1 MGLLKGEKIV
11 HKKIRMPSHI
21 PKAIKILEKIASLDD
36 PIIEF
41 IDITENDLEAKKS
54 FAPSI
59 KRCENM
65 EVKLNALEK
74 FAHEFNIPIEH
85 YKEYNEFKTALN
97 KDQEKRKIKD
107 NTYFDFAE
115 NEILEEYK
123 TICDLYES
131 YNKIKE
137 NLMIEIQRKITLE
150 KYFSLTAATIID
162 QNNPHGR
169 KKSLNNNNINI
180 NMINPPESNK
190 NVINNIL
197 NQSMSNASVDS
208 IVRENQYEP
217 ITGLCFASDELRM
230 KRMIFRVSRDKVLCT
245 FFDAEFPEEFTP
257 KEPMKIFVMFCP
269 KIDYLIAKMIKVCDV
284 YNCPRFDI
292 PENYVGHVME
302 ILPDISEKILEHKNY
317 LFEAKKTLKSYL
329 EDYILI
335 KKKLQLYKI
344 YFKREKLIY
353 LNLSKCNCGDNF
365 IDGEIWVLEKNFE
378 KLKRE
383 INSRFDDDS
392 TATFI
397 DVKDYGMDRPT
408 YIDVN
413 EFTYP
418 FQEIVNQYGI
428 PNYHEINP
436 GYFTIITFPFLFGIM
451 FGDAGHG
458 LILLVIT
465 LYLFYLANKKRK
477 NFNGVINSDELPY
490 NYNLSNNN
498 KNNNNLNESNIEQ
511 NILDSSEDSMLK
523 TFVQYRYFFLLCS
536 IFAIFCGFMYNE
548 FFAIPL
554 NIFGTCYTSEK
565 NGELIL
571 EKKSGEKCVYPMGL
585 DPSWIGTMNELTYTN
600 SLKMKLSIIV
610 GVLHMMLGI
619 FIRGINNMNG
629 KNHTAFFFEFI
640 PQFLFMG
647 LMFGYLIAMIYYK
660 WGTDYDNNT
669 HNAPSLLSIM
679 INMAIKFGEVDGEPL
694 FQSFYGFSQETINKL
709 ILFICVTLVPI
720 MLFVKPIQF
729 YLKKNKNKGV
739 SFRKE
744 EASLINNEN
753 KNDDNININ
762 NNNNFN
768 NNNINNDFDLDNLI
782 NNNED
787 NANLNNSGD
796 YSLSLSQESKIRANE
811 LYSDLYQAQ
820 KKKYKEEAKSK
831 FQFVEL
837 FIGQL
842 IEVIEYVLGT
852 VSNTAS
858 YLRLWALSLAH
869 TALSHVFI
877 EKTFI
882 GYIQNDQVNIV
893 SSVVG
898 VFIYFLVF
906 LLATGFILIFMDA
919 MECVLH
925 TLRLHWVEF
934 QNKFYKGDGY
944 LFQPFSFRT
953 IFNGEEILKEK

>member
-21 PKAIKILEKIASLDD
+21 PKAIKILEKIASLED

-59 KRCENM
+59 KRCENI
-65 EVKLNALEK
+65 EIKLNELEK
-74 FAHEFNIPIEH
+74 FANEFNIPIEH
-85 YKEYNEFKTALN
+85 YKEYKEFKAALN
-97 KDQEKRKIKD
+97 KDQQKRQVKD
-107 NTYFDFAE
+107 NSYFDFVE

-137 NLMIEIQRKITLE
+137 NLIIEIQRKITLE

-162 QNNPHGR
+162 QNNPHGKR
-169 KKSLNNNNINI
+169 KSSINNNIILNSK
-180 NMINPPESNK
+180 ESNK
-190 NVINNIL
+190 NIINNIL

-208 IVRENQYEP
+208 IVRENQYES
-217 ITGLCFASDELRM
+217 ITGLCFAKDELRM
-230 KRMIFRVSRDKVLCT
+230 KRMIFRVSHDKVLCT
-245 FFDAEFPEEFTP
+245 YFDAEFPEEFKP

-284 YNCPRFDI
+284 YNCPRFDV
-292 PENYVGHVME
+292 PDNYLGNADSYAGHVME

-317 LFEAKKTLKSYL
+317 LFEAKKSLKSYL

-335 KKKLQLYKI
+335 KKRLQLYKI

-365 IDGEIWVLEKNFE
+365 IDGEIWVLQKNFE
-378 KLKRE
+378 KLQNA
-383 INSRFDDDS
+383 ISSSFDDDS

-397 DVKDYGMDRPT
+397 DLKDYGMDRPT
-408 YIDVN
+408 YIEVN
-413 EFTYP
+413 DFTYP

-451 FGDAGHG
+451 FGDIGHG

-465 LYLFYLANKKRK
+465 LYLFYLANKNRR
-477 NFNGVINSDELPY
+477 NINGAINSDELPL
-490 NYNLSNNN
+490 NNL
-498 KNNNNLNESNIEQ
+498 NNNNI
-511 NILDSSEDSMLK
+511 NILDSNDDSMLK
-523 TFVQYRYFFLLCS
+523 SFVQYRYFFLLCS

-554 NIFGTCYTSEK
+554 NLFGTCYTSEK

-571 EKKSGEKCVYPMGL
+571 EKIKGEKCVYPIGL
-585 DPSWIGTMNELTYTN
+585 DPSWIGTNNELTFSN

-619 FIRGINNMNG
+619 FIRGINNLNK
-629 KNHTAFFFEFI
+629 KNMIAFYFEFI

-647 LMFGYLIAMIYYK
+647 LMFGYLITMIYYK

-669 HNAPSLLSIM
+669 DDASSLLSIM
-679 INMAIKFGEVDGEPL
+679 INMAIKLGEIDGEPL
-694 FQSFYGFSQETINKL
+694 FESFLGFSQESINQM
-709 ILFICVTLVPI
+709 ILVFCILLVPV

-729 YLKKNKNKGV
+729 YLRKSRTKGI
-739 SFRKE
+739 SYRKE
-744 EASLINNEN
+744 EMSLIQNEN
-753 KNDDNININ
+753 KNEDNLNINEDKED
-762 NNNNFN
+762 NF
-768 NNNINNDFDLDNLI
+768 
-782 NNNED
+782 NNED

-796 YSLSLSQESKIRANE
+796 YSLSLSQESAIKPNE
-811 LYSDLYQAQ
+811 LYSQLYKAQ
-820 KKKYKEEAKSK
+820 KLKYKEESKTK
-831 FQFVEL
+831 FQFIEL

-893 SSVVG
+893 SSVIG

-906 LLATGFILIFMDA
+906 LLATAFILIFMDA

-944 LFQPFSFRT
+944 LFEPFSFKN
-953 IFNGEEILKEK
+953 IFNNEEILKE

>member
-21 PKAIKILEKIASLDD
+21 PKAIKILEKIASLED

-59 KRCENM
+59 KRCANIEI
-65 EVKLNALEK
+65 KLNELEK
-74 FAHEFNIPIEH
+74 FANEFNIPIDH
-85 YKEYNEFKTALN
+85 YKEYKEFKAALN
-97 KDQEKRKIKD
+97 KDQQKRQVKD
-107 NTYFDFAE
+107 NSYFDFVE

-137 NLMIEIQRKITLE
+137 NLIIEIQRKITLE

-162 QNNPHGR
+162 QNNPHGKR
-169 KKSLNNNNINI
+169 KSSINNNIILNSK
-180 NMINPPESNK
+180 ESNK
-190 NVINNIL
+190 NIINNIL

-208 IVRENQYEP
+208 IVRENQYES
-217 ITGLCFASDELRM
+217 ITGLCFAKDELRM
-230 KRMIFRVSRDKVLCT
+230 KRMIFRVSHDKVLCT
-245 FFDAEFPEEFTP
+245 YFDAEFPEEFKP

-284 YNCPRFDI
+284 YNCPRFDV
-292 PENYVGHVME
+292 PDNYLGNADSYAGHVME

-317 LFEAKKTLKSYL
+317 LFEAKKSLKSYL

-335 KKKLQLYKI
+335 KKRLQLYKI

-365 IDGEIWVLEKNFE
+365 IDGEIWVLQKNFE
-378 KLKRE
+378 KLQNA
-383 INSRFDDDS
+383 ISSSFDDDS

-397 DVKDYGMDRPT
+397 DLKDYGMDRPT
-408 YIDVN
+408 YIEVN

-451 FGDAGHG
+451 FGDIGHG

-465 LYLFYLANKKRK
+465 LYLFYLANKNRR
-477 NFNGVINSDELPY
+477 NINGVINSDELPL
-490 NYNLSNNN
+490 NNL
-498 KNNNNLNESNIEQ
+498 NNNNI
-511 NILDSSEDSMLK
+511 NILDSNDDSMLK
-523 TFVQYRYFFLLCS
+523 SFVQYRYFFLLCS

-554 NIFGTCYTSEK
+554 NLFGTCYTSEK

-571 EKKSGEKCVYPMGL
+571 EKIKGEKCVYPIGL
-585 DPSWIGTMNELTYTN
+585 DPSWIGTNNELTFSN

-619 FIRGINNMNG
+619 FIRGINNLNK
-629 KNHTAFFFEFI
+629 KNMIAFYFEFI

-647 LMFGYLIAMIYYK
+647 LMFGYLITMIYYK

-669 HNAPSLLSIM
+669 DDAPSLLSIM
-679 INMAIKFGEVDGEPL
+679 INMAIKLGEIDGEPL
-694 FQSFYGFSQETINKL
+694 FESFLGFSQESINQM
-709 ILFICVTLVPI
+709 ILVFCILLVPV

-729 YLKKNKNKGV
+729 YLRKSRTKGI
-739 SFRKE
+739 SYRKE
-744 EASLINNEN
+744 EMSLIQNEN
-753 KNDDNININ
+753 KNEDNLNINEDKED
-762 NNNNFN
+762 NF
-768 NNNINNDFDLDNLI
+768 
-782 NNNED
+782 NNED

-796 YSLSLSQESKIRANE
+796 YSLSLSQESAIKPNE
-811 LYSDLYQAQ
+811 LYSQLYKAQ
-820 KKKYKEEAKSK
+820 KLKYKEESKAK
-831 FQFVEL
+831 FQFIEL

-893 SSVVG
+893 SSVIG

-906 LLATGFILIFMDA
+906 LLATAFILIFMDA

-944 LFQPFSFRT
+944 LFEPFSFKN
-953 IFNGEEILKEK
+953 IFNNDEILKE

>member
-1 MGLLKGEKIV
+1 MGLLKGEQIV

-21 PKAIKILEKIASLDD
+21 PKAVKILEKIASLED
-36 PIIEF
+36 PVLEF
-41 IDITENDLEAKKS
+41 IDINENNLEAKKS
-54 FAPSI
+54 FLPLI

-65 EVKLNALEK
+65 EVKLNDLEK
-74 FAHEFNIPIEH
+74 FANEFNIPIEH
-85 YKEYNEFKTALN
+85 YKEYNEFKTALS
-97 KDQEKRKIKD
+97 KDQAKREVKD
-107 NTYFDFAE
+107 NTYFDFTE

-123 TICDLYES
+123 TVCDLYES

-137 NLMIEIQRKITLE
+137 NLIIEIQRKITLE

-162 QNNPHGR
+162 QNNPRSR
-169 KKSLNNNNINI
+169 KKSI
-180 NMINPPESNK
+180 PAYESNK
-190 NVINNIL
+190 NIINNVL
-197 NQSMSNASVDS
+197 NQSISNASVDS

-217 ITGLCFASDELRM
+217 ITGLCYASDELRM
-230 KRMIFRVSRDKVLCT
+230 KRMIFRVSHDKVLCT
-245 FFDAEFPEEFTP
+245 FFEAEFPEEFNP

-269 KIDYLIAKMIKVCDV
+269 KIDYLIAKMIKVCEV

-302 ILPDISEKILEHKNY
+302 ILPDIFEKILEHKNY
-317 LFEAKKTLKSYL
+317 LLEAKKTLKSYL

-344 YFKREKLIY
+344 YFKREKLVF
-353 LNLSKCNCGDNF
+353 LNLAKCNYGDNF
-365 IDGEIWVLEKNFE
+365 IDGEIWVLQKNFE
-378 KLKRE
+378 KLKHE
-383 INSRFDDDS
+383 LNSRVDDDS
-392 TATFI
+392 IATFI
-397 DVKDYGMDRPT
+397 DVKDYGMERPT

-451 FGDAGHG
+451 FGDVGHG
-458 LILLVIT
+458 LILFFIT
-465 LYLFYLANKKRK
+465 LYLFNLANKNRK
-477 NFNGVINSDELPY
+477 KQGPINSDELPFI
-490 NYNLSNNN
+490 ND
-498 KNNNNLNESNIEQ
+498 KNNNNSREI
-511 NILDSSEDSMLK
+511 NILDSPEDSMLK
-523 TFVQYRYFFLLCS
+523 SFVQYRYFFLLCS
-536 IFAIFCGFMYNE
+536 IFGIFCGFMYNE

-554 NIFGTCYTSEK
+554 NLFGTCYTSKK

-571 EKKSGEKCVYPMGL
+571 SKEHRINAPDKKCVYPVGL
-585 DPSWIGTMNELTYTN
+585 DPSWIGTVNELTYTN

-619 FIRGINNMNG
+619 FIRGINNINA
-629 KNHTAFFFEFI
+629 KNHTAFYFEFI

-647 LMFGYLIAMIYYK
+647 LMFGYLISMIFYK
-660 WGTDYDNNT
+660 WGTDYDSNT
-669 HNAPSLLSIM
+669 HEAPSLLTIM
-679 INMAIKFGEVDGEPL
+679 INMAIKLGEIDGKPL
-694 FQSFYGFSQETINKL
+694 FESFLGFSQESINRL
-709 ILFICVTLVPI
+709 ILFICVLLIPV
-720 MLFVKPIQF
+720 MLLVKPINF
-729 YLKKNKNKGV
+729 YMRKVKTKGIKYRNDGV
-739 SFRKE
+739 S
-744 EASLINNEN
+744 LIKNEN

-762 NNNNFN
+762 IND
-768 NNNINNDFDLDNLI
+768 NNNINNDYDI
-782 NNNED
+782 NNDD
-787 NANLNNSGD
+787 NMNLNNSGD
-796 YSLSLSQESKIRANE
+796 YSLSLSQESAIKPNE
-811 LYSDLYQAQ
+811 LYSELYATQ
-820 KKKYKEEAKSK
+820 KIKYKEEAKTK
-831 FQFVEL
+831 YQFIEL

-882 GYIQNDQVNIV
+882 GYIQNDHTNIA
-893 SSVVG
+893 SSVIG

-906 LLATGFILIFMDA
+906 LFATAFILIFMDA

-944 LFQPFSFRT
+944 LFRPFSFKN
-953 IFNGEEILKEK
+953 IFTSDEILKE

>member
-1 MGLLKGEKIV
+1 MGLLKGEQIV

-21 PKAIKILEKIASLDD
+21 PKAVKILEKIASLED
-36 PIIEF
+36 PVLEF
-41 IDITENDLEAKKS
+41 IDINENNLEAKKS
-54 FAPSI
+54 FLPLI

-65 EVKLNALEK
+65 EVKLNDLEK
-74 FAHEFNIPIEH
+74 FANEFNIPIEH
-85 YKEYNEFKTALN
+85 YKEYNEFKTALS
-97 KDQEKRKIKD
+97 KDQAKREVKD
-107 NTYFDFAE
+107 NTYFDFTE

-137 NLMIEIQRKITLE
+137 NLIIEIQRKITLE

-162 QNNPHGR
+162 QNNPRSR
-169 KKSLNNNNINI
+169 KKSI
-180 NMINPPESNK
+180 PAYESNK
-190 NVINNIL
+190 NIINNVL
-197 NQSMSNASVDS
+197 NQSISNASVDS

-217 ITGLCFASDELRM
+217 ITGLCYASDELRM
-230 KRMIFRVSRDKVLCT
+230 KRMIFRVSHDKVLCT
-245 FFDAEFPEEFTP
+245 FFEAEFPEEFNP

-269 KIDYLIAKMIKVCDV
+269 KIDYLIAKMIKVCEV

-302 ILPDISEKILEHKNY
+302 ILPDIFEKILEHKNY
-317 LFEAKKTLKSYL
+317 LLEAKKTLKSYL

-344 YFKREKLIY
+344 YFKREKLVF
-353 LNLSKCNCGDNF
+353 LNLAKCNCGDNF
-365 IDGEIWVLEKNFE
+365 IDGEIWVLQKNFE
-378 KLKRE
+378 KLKHE
-383 INSRFDDDS
+383 LNSRVDDDS
-392 TATFI
+392 IATFI
-397 DVKDYGMDRPT
+397 DVKDYGMERPT

-451 FGDAGHG
+451 FGDVGHG
-458 LILLVIT
+458 LILFFIT
-465 LYLFYLANKKRK
+465 LYLFNLANKNRK
-477 NFNGVINSDELPY
+477 KQGPINSDELPFI
-490 NYNLSNNN
+490 ND
-498 KNNNNLNESNIEQ
+498 KNNNNSREI
-511 NILDSSEDSMLK
+511 NILDSPEDSMLK
-523 TFVQYRYFFLLCS
+523 SFVQYRYFFLLCS
-536 IFAIFCGFMYNE
+536 IFGIFCGFMYNE

-554 NIFGTCYTSEK
+554 NLFGTCYTSKK

-571 EKKSGEKCVYPMGL
+571 SKEHRINAPDKKCVYPVGL
-585 DPSWIGTMNELTYTN
+585 DPSWIGTVNELTYTN

-619 FIRGINNMNG
+619 FIRGINNINA
-629 KNHTAFFFEFI
+629 KNHTAFYFEFI

-647 LMFGYLIAMIYYK
+647 LMFGYLISMIFYK
-660 WGTDYDNNT
+660 WGTDYDSNT
-669 HNAPSLLSIM
+669 HEAPSLLTIM
-679 INMAIKFGEVDGEPL
+679 INMAIKLGEIDGKPL
-694 FQSFYGFSQETINKL
+694 FESFMGFSQESINRL
-709 ILFICVTLVPI
+709 ILFICVLLIPV
-720 MLFVKPIQF
+720 MLLVKPINF
-729 YLKKNKNKGV
+729 YMRKVKTKGIKYRNDGV
-739 SFRKE
+739 S
-744 EASLINNEN
+744 LIKNEN

-762 NNNNFN
+762 IND
-768 NNNINNDFDLDNLI
+768 NNNINNDYDI
-782 NNNED
+782 NNDD
-787 NANLNNSGD
+787 NMNLNNSGD
-796 YSLSLSQESKIRANE
+796 YSLSLSQESAIKPNE
-811 LYSDLYQAQ
+811 LYSELYATQ
-820 KKKYKEEAKSK
+820 KIKYKEEAKTK
-831 FQFVEL
+831 YQFIEL

-882 GYIQNDQVNIV
+882 GYIQNDHTNIA
-893 SSVVG
+893 SSVIG

-906 LLATGFILIFMDA
+906 LFATAFILIFMDA

-944 LFQPFSFRT
+944 LFRPFSFKN
-953 IFNGEEILKEK
+953 IFTSDEILKE

>member
-1 MGLLKGEKIV
+1 MGLLKGEQIV

-21 PKAIKILEKIASLDD
+21 PKAVKILEKIASLED
-36 PIIEF
+36 PVLEF
-41 IDITENDLEAKKS
+41 IDINENNLEAKKS
-54 FAPSI
+54 FLPLI

-65 EVKLNALEK
+65 EVKLNDLEK
-74 FAHEFNIPIEH
+74 FANEFNIPIEH
-85 YKEYNEFKTALN
+85 YKEYNEFKTALS
-97 KDQEKRKIKD
+97 KDQAKREVKD
-107 NTYFDFAE
+107 NTYFDFTE

-123 TICDLYES
+123 TVCDLYES

-137 NLMIEIQRKITLE
+137 NLIIEIQRKITLE

-162 QNNPHGR
+162 QNNPRSR
-169 KKSLNNNNINI
+169 KKSI
-180 NMINPPESNK
+180 PAYESNK
-190 NVINNIL
+190 NIINNVL
-197 NQSMSNASVDS
+197 NQSISNASVDS

-217 ITGLCFASDELRM
+217 ITGLCYASDELRM
-230 KRMIFRVSRDKVLCT
+230 KRMIFRVSHDKVLCT
-245 FFDAEFPEEFTP
+245 FFEAEFPEEFNP

-269 KIDYLIAKMIKVCDV
+269 KIDYLIAKMIKVCEV

-302 ILPDISEKILEHKNY
+302 ILPDIFEKILEHKNY
-317 LFEAKKTLKSYL
+317 LLEAKKTLKSYL

-344 YFKREKLIY
+344 YFKREKLVF
-353 LNLSKCNCGDNF
+353 LNLAKCNCGDNF
-365 IDGEIWVLEKNFE
+365 IDGEIWVLQKNFE
-378 KLKRE
+378 KLKHE
-383 INSRFDDDS
+383 LNSRVDDDS
-392 TATFI
+392 IATFI
-397 DVKDYGMDRPT
+397 DVKDYGMERPT

-451 FGDAGHG
+451 FGDVGHG
-458 LILLVIT
+458 LILFFIT
-465 LYLFYLANKKRK
+465 LYLFNLANKNRK
-477 NFNGVINSDELPY
+477 KQGPINSDELPFI
-490 NYNLSNNN
+490 ND
-498 KNNNNLNESNIEQ
+498 KNNNNSREI
-511 NILDSSEDSMLK
+511 NILDSPEDSMLK
-523 TFVQYRYFFLLCS
+523 SFVQYRYFFLLCS
-536 IFAIFCGFMYNE
+536 IFGIFCGFMYNE

-554 NIFGTCYTSEK
+554 NLFGTCYTSKK

-571 EKKSGEKCVYPMGL
+571 SKEHRINAPDKKCVYPVGL
-585 DPSWIGTMNELTYTN
+585 DPSWIGTVNELTYTN

-619 FIRGINNMNG
+619 FIRGINNINA
-629 KNHTAFFFEFI
+629 KNHTAIYFEFI

-647 LMFGYLIAMIYYK
+647 LMFGYLISMIFYK
-660 WGTDYDNNT
+660 WGTDYDSNT
-669 HNAPSLLSIM
+669 HEAPSLLTIM
-679 INMAIKFGEVDGEPL
+679 INMAIKLGEIDGKPL
-694 FQSFYGFSQETINKL
+694 FESFMGFSQESINRL
-709 ILFICVTLVPI
+709 TLFICVLLIPV
-720 MLFVKPIQF
+720 MLLVKPINF
-729 YLKKNKNKGV
+729 YMRKVKTKGIKYRNDGV
-739 SFRKE
+739 S
-744 EASLINNEN
+744 LIKNEN

-762 NNNNFN
+762 IND
-768 NNNINNDFDLDNLI
+768 NNNINNDYDI
-782 NNNED
+782 NNDD
-787 NANLNNSGD
+787 NMNLNNSGD
-796 YSLSLSQESKIRANE
+796 YSLSLSQESAIKPNE
-811 LYSDLYQAQ
+811 LYSELYATQ
-820 KKKYKEEAKSK
+820 KIKYKEEAKTK
-831 FQFVEL
+831 YQFIEL

-882 GYIQNDQVNIV
+882 GYIQNDHTNIA
-893 SSVVG
+893 SSVIG

-906 LLATGFILIFMDA
+906 LFATAFILIFMDA

-944 LFQPFSFRT
+944 LFRPFSFKN
-953 IFNGEEILKEK
+953 IFTSDEILKE

>member
-1 MGLLKGEKIV
+1 MGLLKGEQIV

-21 PKAIKILEKIASLDD
+21 PKAVKILEKIASLED
-36 PIIEF
+36 PVLEF
-41 IDITENDLEAKKS
+41 IDINENNLEAKKS
-54 FAPSI
+54 FLPLI

-65 EVKLNALEK
+65 EVKLNDLEK
-74 FAHEFNIPIEH
+74 FANEFNIPIEH
-85 YKEYNEFKTALN
+85 YKEYNEFKTALS
-97 KDQEKRKIKD
+97 KDQAKREVKD
-107 NTYFDFAE
+107 NTYFDFTE

-123 TICDLYES
+123 TVCDLYES

-137 NLMIEIQRKITLE
+137 NLIIEIQRKITLE

-162 QNNPHGR
+162 QNNPRSR
-169 KKSLNNNNINI
+169 KKSI
-180 NMINPPESNK
+180 PAYESNK
-190 NVINNIL
+190 NIINNVL
-197 NQSMSNASVDS
+197 NQSISNASVDS

-217 ITGLCFASDELRM
+217 ITGLCYASDELRM
-230 KRMIFRVSRDKVLCT
+230 KRMIFRVSHDKVLCT
-245 FFDAEFPEEFTP
+245 FFEAEFPEEFNP

-269 KIDYLIAKMIKVCDV
+269 KIDYLIAKMIKVCEV

-302 ILPDISEKILEHKNY
+302 ILPDIFEKVLEHKNY
-317 LFEAKKTLKSYL
+317 LLEAKKTLKSYL

-344 YFKREKLIY
+344 YFKREKLVF
-353 LNLSKCNCGDNF
+353 LNLAKCNCGDNF
-365 IDGEIWVLEKNFE
+365 IDGEIWVLQKNFE
-378 KLKRE
+378 KLKHE
-383 INSRFDDDS
+383 LNSRVDDDS
-392 TATFI
+392 IATFI
-397 DVKDYGMDRPT
+397 DVKDYGMERPT

-451 FGDAGHG
+451 FGDVGHG
-458 LILLVIT
+458 LILFFIT
-465 LYLFYLANKKRK
+465 LYLFNLANKNRK
-477 NFNGVINSDELPY
+477 KQGPINSDELPFI
-490 NYNLSNNN
+490 ND
-498 KNNNNLNESNIEQ
+498 KNNNNSREI
-511 NILDSSEDSMLK
+511 NILDSPEDSMLK
-523 TFVQYRYFFLLCS
+523 SFVQYRYFFLLCS
-536 IFAIFCGFMYNE
+536 IFGIFCGFMYNE

-554 NIFGTCYTSEK
+554 NLFGTCYTSKK

-571 EKKSGEKCVYPMGL
+571 SKEHRINAPDKKCVYPVGL
-585 DPSWIGTMNELTYTN
+585 DPSWIGTVNELTYTN

-619 FIRGINNMNG
+619 FIRGINNINA
-629 KNHTAFFFEFI
+629 KNHTAFYFEFI

-647 LMFGYLIAMIYYK
+647 LMFGYLISMIFYK
-660 WGTDYDNNT
+660 WGTDYDSNT
-669 HNAPSLLSIM
+669 HEAPSLLTIM
-679 INMAIKFGEVDGEPL
+679 INMAIKLGEIDGKPL
-694 FQSFYGFSQETINKL
+694 FESFMGFSQESINRL
-709 ILFICVTLVPI
+709 ILFICVLLIPV
-720 MLFVKPIQF
+720 MLLVKPINF
-729 YLKKNKNKGV
+729 YMRKVKTKGIKYRNDGV
-739 SFRKE
+739 S
-744 EASLINNEN
+744 LIKNEN

-762 NNNNFN
+762 IND
-768 NNNINNDFDLDNLI
+768 NNNINNDYDI
-782 NNNED
+782 NNDD
-787 NANLNNSGD
+787 NMNLNNSGD
-796 YSLSLSQESKIRANE
+796 YSLSLSQESAIKPNE
-811 LYSDLYQAQ
+811 LYSELYATQ
-820 KKKYKEEAKSK
+820 KIKYKEEAKTK
-831 FQFVEL
+831 YQFIEL

-882 GYIQNDQVNIV
+882 GYIQNDHTNIA
-893 SSVVG
+893 SSVIG

-906 LLATGFILIFMDA
+906 LFATAFILIFMDA

-944 LFQPFSFRT
+944 LFRPFSFKN
-953 IFNGEEILKEK
+953 IFTSDEILKE

>member
-1 MGLLKGEKIV
+1 MGLLKGEQIV
-11 HKKIRMPSHI
+11 HKKMRMPSHI
-21 PKAIKILEKIASLDD
+21 PKAIKILENIASLDD
-36 PIIEF
+36 PVLEF
-41 IDITENDLEAKKS
+41 IDITENDLEAKKA
-54 FAPSI
+54 FTPMI
-59 KRCENM
+59 KRCENI
-65 EVKLNALEK
+65 EIKLNSLEK
-74 FAHEFNIPIEH
+74 FANEFNIPIDH
-85 YKEYNEFKTALN
+85 YKEYNEFKSALT
-97 KDQEKRKIKD
+97 KDKTKRNIKD
-107 NTYFDFAE
+107 NNYFDFAE
-115 NEILEEYK
+115 NETLEEYK

-162 QNNPHGR
+162 QNNPRARRRG
-169 KKSLNNNNINI
+169 I
-180 NMINPPESNK
+180 PAYESNK
-190 NVINNIL
+190 NIINNVL
-197 NQSMSNASVDS
+197 NQSMSNASIDS

-217 ITGLCFASDELRM
+217 ITGLCYACDELRM
-230 KRMIFRVSRDKVLCT
+230 KRMIFRVSHDKVLCT
-245 FFDAEFPEEFTP
+245 FFDAEFPEEFIP

-292 PENYVGHVME
+292 PDNYVGHVME

-317 LFEAKKTLKSYL
+317 LFEAKKSLKSYL

-335 KKKLQLYKI
+335 KKRLQLYKI
-344 YFKREKLIY
+344 YFKREKLVF

-365 IDGEIWVLEKNFE
+365 IDGEIWVLQKNFE

-383 INSRFDDDS
+383 ICSKFDDDS

-397 DVKDYGMDRPT
+397 DLKDYGMERPT

-418 FQEIVNQYGI
+418 FQEIVNQYGV

-451 FGDAGHG
+451 FGDVGHG

-465 LYLFYLANKKRK
+465 LYLFNLANKKRK
-477 NFNGVINSDELPY
+477 RPGVVNSDEMPFI
-490 NYNLSNNN
+490 NERNNDIN
-498 KNNNNLNESNIEQ
+498 DINNSREI
-511 NILDSSEDSMLK
+511 NILDSTNDSMLK

-554 NIFGTCYTSEK
+554 NLFGTCYTEKK

-571 EKKSGEKCVYPMGL
+571 SKKQGNDNWDQNCVYPIGL
-585 DPSWIGTMNELTYTN
+585 DPSWIGSVNELTYTN

-619 FIRGINNMNG
+619 FIKGVNNLNA
-629 KNHTAFFFEFI
+629 NNQTAFYFEFI

-647 LMFGYLIAMIYYK
+647 ILFGYVIAMIFYK
-660 WGTDYDNNT
+660 WGTNYDINT
-669 HNAPSLLSIM
+669 AEAPSLLSIM
-679 INMAIKFGEVDGEPL
+679 INMAIKLGEIDGKPL
-694 FQSFYGFSQETINKL
+694 FESFLGLSQETLNKL
-709 ILFICVTLVPI
+709 IILICIIFIPI

-729 YLKKNKNKGV
+729 YQRKVKTKGISFRNDGV
-739 SFRKE
+739 S
-744 EASLINNEN
+744 LIQNEN
-753 KNDDNININ
+753 KSDDNL
-762 NNNNFN
+762 
-768 NNNINNDFDLDNLI
+768 NINNDNENNSEI
-782 NNNED
+782 NYNINED
-787 NANLNNSGD
+787 NHSNNSGE
-796 YSLSLSQESKIRANE
+796 YSLSLSQESAIKPNE
-811 LYSDLYQAQ
+811 LYSQLYASQ

-831 FQFVEL
+831 YQFVEL

-882 GYIQNDQVNIV
+882 GYIQNDQANIV
-893 SSVVG
+893 SSVIG
-898 VFIYFLVF
+898 VFVYFLVF
-906 LLATGFILIFMDA
+906 LFATGFILIFMDA

-944 LFQPFSFRT
+944 LFEPFSFKT
-953 IFNGEEILKEK
+953 LFKDEEILKG

>member
-1 MGLLKGEKIV
+1 MGLLKGEQIV

-21 PKAIKILEKIASLDD
+21 PKAVKILEKIASLED
-36 PIIEF
+36 PVLEF
-41 IDITENDLEAKKS
+41 IDINENNLEAKKS
-54 FAPSI
+54 FLPLI

-65 EVKLNALEK
+65 EVKLNDLEK
-74 FAHEFNIPIEH
+74 FANEFNIPIEH
-85 YKEYNEFKTALN
+85 YKEYNEFKTALS
-97 KDQEKRKIKD
+97 KDQAKREVKD
-107 NTYFDFAE
+107 NTYFDFTE

-123 TICDLYES
+123 TVCDLYES

-137 NLMIEIQRKITLE
+137 NLIIEIQRKITLE

-162 QNNPHGR
+162 QNNPRSR
-169 KKSLNNNNINI
+169 KKSI
-180 NMINPPESNK
+180 PAYESNK
-190 NVINNIL
+190 NIINNVL
-197 NQSMSNASVDS
+197 NQSISNASVDS

-217 ITGLCFASDELRM
+217 ITGLCYASDELRM
-230 KRMIFRVSRDKVLCT
+230 KRMIFRVSHDKVLCT
-245 FFDAEFPEEFTP
+245 FFEAEFPEEFNP

-269 KIDYLIAKMIKVCDV
+269 KIDYLIAKMIKVCEV

-302 ILPDISEKILEHKNY
+302 ILPDIFEKILEHKNY
-317 LFEAKKTLKSYL
+317 LLEAKKTLKSYL

-344 YFKREKLIY
+344 YFKREKLVF
-353 LNLSKCNCGDNF
+353 LNLAKCNCGDNF
-365 IDGEIWVLEKNFE
+365 IDGEIWVLQKNFE
-378 KLKRE
+378 KLKHE
-383 INSRFDDDS
+383 LNSRVDDDS
-392 TATFI
+392 IATFI
-397 DVKDYGMDRPT
+397 DVKDYGMERPT

-451 FGDAGHG
+451 FGDVGHG
-458 LILLVIT
+458 LILFFIT
-465 LYLFYLANKKRK
+465 LYLFNLANKNRK
-477 NFNGVINSDELPY
+477 KQGPINSDELPFI
-490 NYNLSNNN
+490 ND
-498 KNNNNLNESNIEQ
+498 KNNNNSREI
-511 NILDSSEDSMLK
+511 NILDSPEDSMLK
-523 TFVQYRYFFLLCS
+523 SFVQYRYFFLLCS
-536 IFAIFCGFMYNE
+536 IFGIFCGFMYNE

-554 NIFGTCYTSEK
+554 NLFGTCYTSKK

-571 EKKSGEKCVYPMGL
+571 SKEHRINAPDKKCVYPVGL
-585 DPSWIGTMNELTYTN
+585 DPSWIGTVNELTYTN

-619 FIRGINNMNG
+619 FIRGINNINA
-629 KNHTAFFFEFI
+629 KNHTAFYFEFI

-647 LMFGYLIAMIYYK
+647 LMFGYLISMIFYK
-660 WGTDYDNNT
+660 WGTDYDSNT
-669 HNAPSLLSIM
+669 HEAPSLLTIM
-679 INMAIKFGEVDGEPL
+679 INMAIKLGEIDGKPL
-694 FQSFYGFSQETINKL
+694 FESFMGFSQESINRL
-709 ILFICVTLVPI
+709 ILFICVLLIPV
-720 MLFVKPIQF
+720 MLLVKPINF
-729 YLKKNKNKGV
+729 YMRKVKTKGIKYRNDGV
-739 SFRKE
+739 S
-744 EASLINNEN
+744 LIKNEN

-762 NNNNFN
+762 IND
-768 NNNINNDFDLDNLI
+768 NNNINNDYDINSDDNM
-782 NNNED
+782 
-787 NANLNNSGD
+787 NLNNSGD
-796 YSLSLSQESKIRANE
+796 YSLSLSQESAIKPNE
-811 LYSDLYQAQ
+811 LYSELYATQ
-820 KKKYKEEAKSK
+820 KIKYKEEAKTK
-831 FQFVEL
+831 YQFIEL

-882 GYIQNDQVNIV
+882 GYIQNDHTNIA
-893 SSVVG
+893 SSVIS

-906 LLATGFILIFMDA
+906 LFATAFILIFMDA

-944 LFQPFSFRT
+944 LFRPFSFKN
-953 IFNGEEILKEK
+953 IFTSDEILKE

>member
-1 MGLLKGEKIV
+1 MGLLKGEQIV

-21 PKAIKILEKIASLDD
+21 PKAVKILEKIASLED
-36 PIIEF
+36 PVLEF
-41 IDITENDLEAKKS
+41 IDINEKNLEAKKS
-54 FAPSI
+54 FLPLI

-65 EVKLNALEK
+65 EVKLNDLEK
-74 FAHEFNIPIEH
+74 FANEFNIPIEH
-85 YKEYNEFKTALN
+85 YKEYNEFKTALS
-97 KDQEKRKIKD
+97 KDQAKREVKD
-107 NTYFDFAE
+107 NTYFDFTE

-123 TICDLYES
+123 TVCDLYES

-137 NLMIEIQRKITLE
+137 NLIIEIQRKITLE

-162 QNNPHGR
+162 QNNPRSR
-169 KKSLNNNNINI
+169 KKSI
-180 NMINPPESNK
+180 PAYESNK
-190 NVINNIL
+190 NIINNVL
-197 NQSMSNASVDS
+197 NQSISNASVDS

-217 ITGLCFASDELRM
+217 ITGLCYASDELRM
-230 KRMIFRVSRDKVLCT
+230 KRMIFRVSHDKVLCT
-245 FFDAEFPEEFTP
+245 FFEAEFPEEFNP

-269 KIDYLIAKMIKVCDV
+269 KIDYLIAKMIKVCEV

-302 ILPDISEKILEHKNY
+302 ILPDIFEKILEHKNY
-317 LFEAKKTLKSYL
+317 LLEAKKTLKSYL

-344 YFKREKLIY
+344 YFKREKLVF
-353 LNLSKCNCGDNF
+353 LNLAKCNCGDNF
-365 IDGEIWVLEKNFE
+365 IDGEIWVLQKNFE
-378 KLKRE
+378 KLKHE
-383 INSRFDDDS
+383 LNSRVDDDS
-392 TATFI
+392 IATFI
-397 DVKDYGMDRPT
+397 DVKDYGMERPT

-451 FGDAGHG
+451 FGDVGHG
-458 LILLVIT
+458 LILFFIT
-465 LYLFYLANKKRK
+465 LYLFNLANKNRK
-477 NFNGVINSDELPY
+477 KQGPINSDELPFI
-490 NYNLSNNN
+490 ND
-498 KNNNNLNESNIEQ
+498 KNNNNSREI
-511 NILDSSEDSMLK
+511 NILDSPEDSMLK
-523 TFVQYRYFFLLCS
+523 SFVQYRYFFLLCS
-536 IFAIFCGFMYNE
+536 IFGIFCGFMYNE

-554 NIFGTCYTSEK
+554 NLFGTCYTSKK

-571 EKKSGEKCVYPMGL
+571 SKEHRINAPDKKCVYPVGL
-585 DPSWIGTMNELTYTN
+585 DPSWIGTVNELTYTN

-619 FIRGINNMNG
+619 FIRGINNINA
-629 KNHTAFFFEFI
+629 KNHTAFYFEFI

-647 LMFGYLIAMIYYK
+647 LMFGYLISMIFYK
-660 WGTDYDNNT
+660 WGTDYDSNT
-669 HNAPSLLSIM
+669 HEAPSLLTIM
-679 INMAIKFGEVDGEPL
+679 INMAIKLGEIDGKPL
-694 FQSFYGFSQETINKL
+694 FESFMGFSQESINRL
-709 ILFICVTLVPI
+709 ILFICVLLIPV
-720 MLFVKPIQF
+720 MLLVKPINF
-729 YLKKNKNKGV
+729 YMRKVKTKGIKYRNDGV
-739 SFRKE
+739 S
-744 EASLINNEN
+744 LIKNEN

-762 NNNNFN
+762 IND
-768 NNNINNDFDLDNLI
+768 NNNINNDYDI
-782 NNNED
+782 NNDD
-787 NANLNNSGD
+787 NMNLNNSGD
-796 YSLSLSQESKIRANE
+796 YSLSLSQESAIKPNE
-811 LYSDLYQAQ
+811 LYSELYATQ
-820 KKKYKEEAKSK
+820 KIKYKEEAKTK
-831 FQFVEL
+831 YQFIEL

-882 GYIQNDQVNIV
+882 GYIQNDHTNIA
-893 SSVVG
+893 SSVIG

-906 LLATGFILIFMDA
+906 LFATAFILIFMDA

-944 LFQPFSFRT
+944 LFRPFSFKN
-953 IFNGEEILKEK
+953 IFTSDEILKE

>member
-1 MGLLKGEKIV
+1 MGLLKGEQIV

-21 PKAIKILEKIASLDD
+21 PKAVKILEKIASLED
-36 PIIEF
+36 PVLEF
-41 IDITENDLEAKKS
+41 IDINENNLEAKKS
-54 FAPSI
+54 FLPLI

-65 EVKLNALEK
+65 EVKLNDLEK
-74 FAHEFNIPIEH
+74 FANEFNIPIEH
-85 YKEYNEFKTALN
+85 YKEYNEFKTALS
-97 KDQEKRKIKD
+97 KDQAKREVKD
-107 NTYFDFAE
+107 NTYFDFTE

-123 TICDLYES
+123 TVCDLYES

-137 NLMIEIQRKITLE
+137 NLIIEIQRKITLE

-162 QNNPHGR
+162 QNNPSSR
-169 KKSLNNNNINI
+169 KKSI
-180 NMINPPESNK
+180 PAYESNK
-190 NVINNIL
+190 NIINNVL
-197 NQSMSNASVDS
+197 NQSISNASVDS

-217 ITGLCFASDELRM
+217 ITGLCYASDELRM
-230 KRMIFRVSRDKVLCT
+230 KRMIFRVSHDKVLCT
-245 FFDAEFPEEFTP
+245 FFEAEFPEEFNP

-269 KIDYLIAKMIKVCDV
+269 KIDYLIAKMIKVCEV

-302 ILPDISEKILEHKNY
+302 ILPDIFEKILEHKNY
-317 LFEAKKTLKSYL
+317 LLEAKKTLKSYL

-344 YFKREKLIY
+344 YFKREKLVF
-353 LNLSKCNCGDNF
+353 LNLAKCNCGDNF
-365 IDGEIWVLEKNFE
+365 IDGEIWVLQKNFE
-378 KLKRE
+378 KLKHE
-383 INSRFDDDS
+383 LNSRVDDDS
-392 TATFI
+392 IATFI
-397 DVKDYGMDRPT
+397 DVKDYGMERPT

-451 FGDAGHG
+451 FGDVGHG
-458 LILLVIT
+458 LILFFIT
-465 LYLFYLANKKRK
+465 LYLFNLANKNRK
-477 NFNGVINSDELPY
+477 KQGPINSDELPFI
-490 NYNLSNNN
+490 ND
-498 KNNNNLNESNIEQ
+498 KNNNNSREI
-511 NILDSSEDSMLK
+511 NILDSPEDSMLK
-523 TFVQYRYFFLLCS
+523 SFVQYRYFFLLCS
-536 IFAIFCGFMYNE
+536 IFGIFCGFMYNE

-554 NIFGTCYTSEK
+554 NLFGTCYTSKK

-571 EKKSGEKCVYPMGL
+571 SKEHRINAPDKKCVYPVGL
-585 DPSWIGTMNELTYTN
+585 DPSWIGTVNELTYTN

-619 FIRGINNMNG
+619 FIRGINNINA
-629 KNHTAFFFEFI
+629 KNHTAFYFEFI

-647 LMFGYLIAMIYYK
+647 LMFGYLISMIFYK
-660 WGTDYDNNT
+660 WGTDYDSNT
-669 HNAPSLLSIM
+669 HEAPSLLTIM
-679 INMAIKFGEVDGEPL
+679 INMAIKLGEIDGKPL
-694 FQSFYGFSQETINKL
+694 FESFMGFSQESINRL
-709 ILFICVTLVPI
+709 ILFICVLLIPI
-720 MLFVKPIQF
+720 MLLVKPINF
-729 YLKKNKNKGV
+729 YMRKVKTKGIKYRNDGV
-739 SFRKE
+739 S
-744 EASLINNEN
+744 LIKNEN

-762 NNNNFN
+762 IND
-768 NNNINNDFDLDNLI
+768 NNNINNDYDI
-782 NNNED
+782 NNDD
-787 NANLNNSGD
+787 NMNLNNSGD
-796 YSLSLSQESKIRANE
+796 YSLSLSQESAIKPNE
-811 LYSDLYQAQ
+811 LYSELYATQ
-820 KKKYKEEAKSK
+820 KIKYKEEAKTK
-831 FQFVEL
+831 YQFIEL

-882 GYIQNDQVNIV
+882 GYIQNDHTNIA
-893 SSVVG
+893 SSVIG

-906 LLATGFILIFMDA
+906 LFATAFILIFMDA

-944 LFQPFSFRT
+944 LFRPFSFKN
-953 IFNGEEILKEK
+953 IFTSDEILKE

>member
-36 PIIEF
+36 PILEF

-54 FAPSI
+54 FLPLI

-65 EVKLNALEK
+65 EVKLNALEN
-74 FAHEFNIPIEH
+74 FANEFNIPIVHYRE
-85 YKEYNEFKTALN
+85 YKEFKEALN
-97 KDQEKRKIKD
+97 KDQLKRQIKD

-123 TICDLYES
+123 TVCDLYES

-137 NLMIEIQRKITLE
+137 NLIIEIQRKITLE

-169 KKSLNNNNINI
+169 KKSLNAR
-180 NMINPPESNK
+180 ESNK
-190 NVINNIL
+190 NIISNIL
-197 NQSMSNASVDS
+197 NQSISSVDS

-217 ITGLCFASDELRM
+217 ITGLCHASDELRM
-230 KRMIFRVSRDKVLCT
+230 KRMIFRVSHDKVLCT
-245 FFDAEFPEEFTP
+245 FFDAEFPEEFVP

-269 KIDYLIAKMIKVCDV
+269 KIDYLIAKMIKICDV

-292 PENYVGHVME
+292 PEDYVGHVME
-302 ILPDISEKILEHKNY
+302 ILPKISEKILEHKNY
-317 LFEAKKTLKSYL
+317 LSEAKKTLKSYL

-335 KKKLQLYKI
+335 KKKLQLYKL
-344 YFKREKLIY
+344 YFKREKLIF
-353 LNLSKCNCGDNF
+353 LNLAKCNCGDNF
-365 IDGEIWVLEKNFE
+365 IDGEIWVLQKNFE

-383 INSRFDDDS
+383 IGSNFDDDS
-392 TATFI
+392 SATFI
-397 DVKDYGMDRPT
+397 DVKDYGMERPT

-451 FGDAGHG
+451 FGDVGHG
-458 LILLVIT
+458 LILFLIT
-465 LYLFYLANKKRK
+465 LYLFNLANKNRK
-477 NFNGVINSDELPY
+477 KTGIVNSDELPF
-490 NYNLSNNN
+490 NYQIRNNIKEN
-498 KNNNNLNESNIEQ
+498 NEKNIS
-511 NILDSSEDSMLK
+511 DSPDDPMLK
-523 TFVQYRYFFLLCS
+523 SFVQYRYFFLLCS

-554 NIFGTCYTSEK
+554 NLFGTCYTSKK
-565 NGELIL
+565 NGVLIL
-571 EKKSGEKCVYPMGL
+571 SKTKGDDGVSKKCVYPVGL
-585 DPSWIGTMNELTYTN
+585 DPSWIGTNNELTYTN

-610 GVLHMMLGI
+610 GVLHMLLGI
-619 FIRGINNMNG
+619 FIRGINNLNS
-629 KNHTAFFFEFI
+629 KNKIAFYFEFI

-647 LMFGYLIAMIYYK
+647 IMFGYLIIMIFYK
-660 WGTDYDNNT
+660 WGTDYDADT
-669 HNAPSLLSIM
+669 SKAPSLLSIM
-679 INMAIKFGEVDGEPL
+679 INMAIKLGEIDGEPL
-694 FQSFYGFSQETINKL
+694 FENVGGVSQENINKFIMVICL
-709 ILFICVTLVPI
+709 ILIPI
-720 MLFVKPIQF
+720 MLFVKPINH
-729 YLKKNKNKGV
+729 YLKKVQTKGISFRNDGVSLLKNENKN
-739 SFRKE
+739 E
-744 EASLINNEN
+744 DNLNINNEN
-753 KNDDNININ
+753 NEFDLNENSDDNM
-762 NNNNFN
+762 
-768 NNNINNDFDLDNLI
+768 
-782 NNNED
+782 
-787 NANLNNSGD
+787 NLNNSGD
-796 YSLSLSQESKIRANE
+796 YSLSLSQESVKRPNE
-811 LYSDLYQAQ
+811 LYSQLYADQ
-820 KKKYKEEAKSK
+820 KRKYKEESKAKY
-831 FQFVEL
+831 QFIEM

-882 GYIQNDQVNIV
+882 GYIQNDQGNIV
-893 SSVVG
+893 SSVIG

-906 LLATGFILIFMDA
+906 LFATAFILIFMDA

-944 LFQPFSFRT
+944 LFEPFSFRC
-953 IFNGEEILKEK
+953 IFNHEEIILKG

>member
-1 MGLLKGEKIV
+1 MGLLKGEQIV

-21 PKAIKILEKIASLDD
+21 PKAVKILEKIASLED
-36 PIIEF
+36 PVLEF
-41 IDITENDLEAKKS
+41 IDINENNLEAKKS
-54 FAPSI
+54 FLPLI

-65 EVKLNALEK
+65 EVKLNDLEK
-74 FAHEFNIPIEH
+74 FANEFNIPIEH
-85 YKEYNEFKTALN
+85 YKEYNEFKTALS
-97 KDQEKRKIKD
+97 KDQVKREVKD
-107 NTYFDFAE
+107 NTYFDFTE

-123 TICDLYES
+123 TVCDLYES

-137 NLMIEIQRKITLE
+137 NLIIEIQRKITLE

-162 QNNPHGR
+162 QNNPRSR
-169 KKSLNNNNINI
+169 KKSI
-180 NMINPPESNK
+180 PAYESNK
-190 NVINNIL
+190 NIINNVL
-197 NQSMSNASVDS
+197 NQSISNASVDS

-217 ITGLCFASDELRM
+217 ITGLCYASDELRM
-230 KRMIFRVSRDKVLCT
+230 KRMIFRVSHDKVLCT
-245 FFDAEFPEEFTP
+245 FFEAEFPEEFNP

-269 KIDYLIAKMIKVCDV
+269 KIDYLIAKMIKVCEV

-302 ILPDISEKILEHKNY
+302 ILPDIFEKILEHKNY
-317 LFEAKKTLKSYL
+317 LLEAKKTLKSYL

-344 YFKREKLIY
+344 YFKREKLVF
-353 LNLSKCNCGDNF
+353 LNLAKCNCGDNF
-365 IDGEIWVLEKNFE
+365 IDGEIWVLQKNFE
-378 KLKRE
+378 KLKHE
-383 INSRFDDDS
+383 LNSKVDDDS
-392 TATFI
+392 IATFI
-397 DVKDYGMDRPT
+397 DVKDYGMERPT

-451 FGDAGHG
+451 FGDVGHG
-458 LILLVIT
+458 LILFFIT
-465 LYLFYLANKKRK
+465 LYLFNLANKNRK
-477 NFNGVINSDELPY
+477 KQGPINSDELPFI
-490 NYNLSNNN
+490 ND
-498 KNNNNLNESNIEQ
+498 KNNNNSREI
-511 NILDSSEDSMLK
+511 NILDSPEDSMLK
-523 TFVQYRYFFLLCS
+523 SFVQYRYFFLLCS
-536 IFAIFCGFMYNE
+536 IFGIFCGFMYNE

-554 NIFGTCYTSEK
+554 NLFGTCYTSKK

-571 EKKSGEKCVYPMGL
+571 SKEHRINAPDKKCVYPVGL
-585 DPSWIGTMNELTYTN
+585 DPSWIGTVNELTYTN

-619 FIRGINNMNG
+619 FIRGINNINA
-629 KNHTAFFFEFI
+629 KNHTAFYFEFI

-647 LMFGYLIAMIYYK
+647 LMFGYLISMIFYK
-660 WGTDYDNNT
+660 WGTDYDSNT
-669 HNAPSLLSIM
+669 HEAPSLLTIM
-679 INMAIKFGEVDGEPL
+679 INMAIKLGEIDGKPL
-694 FQSFYGFSQETINKL
+694 FESFMGFSQESINRL
-709 ILFICVTLVPI
+709 ILFICVLLIPV
-720 MLFVKPIQF
+720 MLLVKPINF
-729 YLKKNKNKGV
+729 YMRKVKTKGIKYRNDGV
-739 SFRKE
+739 S
-744 EASLINNEN
+744 LIKNEN

-762 NNNNFN
+762 IND
-768 NNNINNDFDLDNLI
+768 NNNINNDYDINSDDNM
-782 NNNED
+782 
-787 NANLNNSGD
+787 NLNNSGD
-796 YSLSLSQESKIRANE
+796 YSLSLSQESAIKPNE
-811 LYSDLYQAQ
+811 LYSELYATQ
-820 KKKYKEEAKSK
+820 KIKYKEEAKTK
-831 FQFVEL
+831 YQFIEL

-882 GYIQNDQVNIV
+882 GYIQNDHTNIA
-893 SSVVG
+893 SSVIG

-906 LLATGFILIFMDA
+906 LFATAFILIFMDA

-944 LFQPFSFRT
+944 LFRPFSFKN
-953 IFNGEEILKEK
+953 IFTSDEILKE

>member
-1 MGLLKGEKIV
+1 MGLLKGEQIV

-21 PKAIKILEKIASLDD
+21 PKAVKILEKIASLED
-36 PIIEF
+36 PVLEF
-41 IDITENDLEAKKS
+41 IDINENNLEAKKS
-54 FAPSI
+54 FLPLI

-65 EVKLNALEK
+65 EVKLNDLEK
-74 FAHEFNIPIEH
+74 FANEFNIPIEH
-85 YKEYNEFKTALN
+85 YKEYNEFKTALS
-97 KDQEKRKIKD
+97 KDQAKREVKD
-107 NTYFDFAE
+107 NTYFDFTE

-123 TICDLYES
+123 TVCDLYES

-137 NLMIEIQRKITLE
+137 NLIIEIQRKITLE

-162 QNNPHGR
+162 QNNPRSR
-169 KKSLNNNNINI
+169 KKSI
-180 NMINPPESNK
+180 PAYESNK
-190 NVINNIL
+190 NIINNVL
-197 NQSMSNASVDS
+197 NQSISNASVDS

-217 ITGLCFASDELRM
+217 ITGLCYASDELRM
-230 KRMIFRVSRDKVLCT
+230 KRMIFRVSHDKVLCT
-245 FFDAEFPEEFTP
+245 FFEAEFPEEFNP

-269 KIDYLIAKMIKVCDV
+269 KIDYLIAKMIKVCEV

-302 ILPDISEKILEHKNY
+302 ILPDIFEKILEHKNY
-317 LFEAKKTLKSYL
+317 LLEAKKTLKSYL

-344 YFKREKLIY
+344 YFKREKLVF
-353 LNLSKCNCGDNF
+353 LNLAKCNCGDNF
-365 IDGEIWVLEKNFE
+365 IDGEIWVLQKNFE
-378 KLKRE
+378 KLKHE
-383 INSRFDDDS
+383 LNSRVDDDS
-392 TATFI
+392 IATFI
-397 DVKDYGMDRPT
+397 DVKDYGMERPT

-451 FGDAGHG
+451 FGDVGHG
-458 LILLVIT
+458 LILFFIT
-465 LYLFYLANKKRK
+465 LYLFNLANKNRK
-477 NFNGVINSDELPY
+477 KQGPINSDELPFI
-490 NYNLSNNN
+490 ND
-498 KNNNNLNESNIEQ
+498 KNNNNSREI
-511 NILDSSEDSMLK
+511 NILDSPEDSMLK
-523 TFVQYRYFFLLCS
+523 SFVQYRYFFLLCS
-536 IFAIFCGFMYNE
+536 IFGIFCGFMYNE

-554 NIFGTCYTSEK
+554 NIFGTCYTSKK

-571 EKKSGEKCVYPMGL
+571 SKEHRINAPDKKCVYPVGL
-585 DPSWIGTMNELTYTN
+585 DPSWIGTVNELTYTN

-619 FIRGINNMNG
+619 FIRGINNINA
-629 KNHTAFFFEFI
+629 KNHTAFYFEFI

-647 LMFGYLIAMIYYK
+647 LMFGYLISMIFYK
-660 WGTDYDNNT
+660 WGTDYDSNT
-669 HNAPSLLSIM
+669 HEAPSLLTIM
-679 INMAIKFGEVDGEPL
+679 INMAIKLGEIDGKPL
-694 FQSFYGFSQETINKL
+694 FESFMGFSQESINRL
-709 ILFICVTLVPI
+709 ILFICVLLIPV
-720 MLFVKPIQF
+720 MLLVKPINF
-729 YLKKNKNKGV
+729 YMRKVKTKGIKYRNDGV
-739 SFRKE
+739 S
-744 EASLINNEN
+744 LIKNEN

-762 NNNNFN
+762 IND
-768 NNNINNDFDLDNLI
+768 NNNINNDYDI
-782 NNNED
+782 NNDD
-787 NANLNNSGD
+787 NMNLNNSGD
-796 YSLSLSQESKIRANE
+796 YSLSLSQESAIKPNE
-811 LYSDLYQAQ
+811 LYSELYATQ
-820 KKKYKEEAKSK
+820 KIKYKEEAKTK
-831 FQFVEL
+831 YQFIEL

-882 GYIQNDQVNIV
+882 GYIQNDHTNIA
-893 SSVVG
+893 SSVIG

-906 LLATGFILIFMDA
+906 LFATAFILIFMDA

-944 LFQPFSFRT
+944 LFRPFSFKN
-953 IFNGEEILKEK
+953 IFTSDEILKE

>member
-1 MGLLKGEKIV
+1 MGLLKGEQIV

-21 PKAIKILEKIASLDD
+21 PKAVKILEKIASLED
-36 PIIEF
+36 PVLEF
-41 IDITENDLEAKKS
+41 IDINENNLEAKKS
-54 FAPSI
+54 FLPLI

-65 EVKLNALEK
+65 EVKLNDLEK
-74 FAHEFNIPIEH
+74 FANEFNIPIEH
-85 YKEYNEFKTALN
+85 YKEYNEFKTALS
-97 KDQEKRKIKD
+97 KDQAKREVKD
-107 NTYFDFAE
+107 NTYFDFTE

-123 TICDLYES
+123 TVCDLYES

-137 NLMIEIQRKITLE
+137 NLIIEIQRKITLE

-162 QNNPHGR
+162 QNNPRSR
-169 KKSLNNNNINI
+169 KKSI
-180 NMINPPESNK
+180 PAYESNK
-190 NVINNIL
+190 NIINNVL
-197 NQSMSNASVDS
+197 NQSISNASVDS

-217 ITGLCFASDELRM
+217 ITGLCYASDELRM
-230 KRMIFRVSRDKVLCT
+230 KRMIFRVSHDKVLCT
-245 FFDAEFPEEFTP
+245 FFEAEFPEEFNP

-269 KIDYLIAKMIKVCDV
+269 KIDYLIAKMIKVCEV

-302 ILPDISEKILEHKNY
+302 ILPDIFEKILEHKNY
-317 LFEAKKTLKSYL
+317 LLEAKKTLKSYL

-344 YFKREKLIY
+344 YFKREKLVF
-353 LNLSKCNCGDNF
+353 LNLAKCNCGDNF
-365 IDGEIWVLEKNFE
+365 IDGEIWVLQKNFE
-378 KLKRE
+378 KLKHE
-383 INSRFDDDS
+383 LNSKVDDDS
-392 TATFI
+392 IATFI
-397 DVKDYGMDRPT
+397 DVKDYGMERPT

-451 FGDAGHG
+451 FGDVGHG
-458 LILLVIT
+458 LILFFIT
-465 LYLFYLANKKRK
+465 LYLFNLANKNRK
-477 NFNGVINSDELPY
+477 KQGPINSDELPFI
-490 NYNLSNNN
+490 ND
-498 KNNNNLNESNIEQ
+498 KNNNNSREI
-511 NILDSSEDSMLK
+511 NILDSPEDSMLK
-523 TFVQYRYFFLLCS
+523 SFVQYRYFFLLCS
-536 IFAIFCGFMYNE
+536 IFGIFCGFMYNE

-554 NIFGTCYTSEK
+554 NLFGTCYTSKK

-571 EKKSGEKCVYPMGL
+571 SKEHRINAPDKKCVYPVGL
-585 DPSWIGTMNELTYTN
+585 DPSWIGTVNELTYTN

-619 FIRGINNMNG
+619 FIRGINNINA
-629 KNHTAFFFEFI
+629 KNHTAFYFEFI

-647 LMFGYLIAMIYYK
+647 LMFGYLISMIFYK
-660 WGTDYDNNT
+660 WGTDYDSNT
-669 HNAPSLLSIM
+669 HEAPSLLTIM
-679 INMAIKFGEVDGEPL
+679 INMAIKLGEIDGKPL
-694 FQSFYGFSQETINKL
+694 FESFMGFSQESINRL
-709 ILFICVTLVPI
+709 ILFICVLLIPV
-720 MLFVKPIQF
+720 MLLVKPINF
-729 YLKKNKNKGV
+729 YMRKVKTKGIKYRNDGV
-739 SFRKE
+739 S
-744 EASLINNEN
+744 LIKNEN

-762 NNNNFN
+762 IND
-768 NNNINNDFDLDNLI
+768 NNNINNDYDINSDDNM
-782 NNNED
+782 
-787 NANLNNSGD
+787 NLNNSGD
-796 YSLSLSQESKIRANE
+796 YSLSLSQESAIKPNE
-811 LYSDLYQAQ
+811 LYSELYATQ
-820 KKKYKEEAKSK
+820 KIKYKEEAKTK
-831 FQFVEL
+831 YQFIEL

-882 GYIQNDQVNIV
+882 GYIQNDHTNIA
-893 SSVVG
+893 SSVIG

-906 LLATGFILIFMDA
+906 LFATAFILIFMDA

-944 LFQPFSFRT
+944 LFRPFSFKN
-953 IFNGEEILKEK
+953 IFTSDEILKE

>member
-1 MGLLKGEKIV
+1 MGLLKGEQIV

-21 PKAIKILEKIASLDD
+21 PKAVKILEKIASLED
-36 PIIEF
+36 PVLEF
-41 IDITENDLEAKKS
+41 IDINENNLEAKKS
-54 FAPSI
+54 FLPLI

-65 EVKLNALEK
+65 EVKLNDLEK
-74 FAHEFNIPIEH
+74 FANELNIPIEH
-85 YKEYNEFKTALN
+85 YKEYNEFKTALS
-97 KDQEKRKIKD
+97 KDQAKREVKD
-107 NTYFDFAE
+107 NTYFDFTE

-123 TICDLYES
+123 TVCDLYES

-137 NLMIEIQRKITLE
+137 NLIIEIQRKITLE

-162 QNNPHGR
+162 QNNPRSR
-169 KKSLNNNNINI
+169 KKSI
-180 NMINPPESNK
+180 PAYESNK
-190 NVINNIL
+190 NIINNVL
-197 NQSMSNASVDS
+197 NQSISNASVDS

-217 ITGLCFASDELRM
+217 ITGLCYASDELRM
-230 KRMIFRVSRDKVLCT
+230 KRMIFRVSHDKVLCT
-245 FFDAEFPEEFTP
+245 FFEAEFPEEFNP

-269 KIDYLIAKMIKVCDV
+269 KIDYLIAKMIKVCEV

-302 ILPDISEKILEHKNY
+302 ILPDIFEKILEHKNY
-317 LFEAKKTLKSYL
+317 LLEAKKTLKSYL

-344 YFKREKLIY
+344 YFKREKLVF
-353 LNLSKCNCGDNF
+353 LNLAKCNCGDNF
-365 IDGEIWVLEKNFE
+365 IDGEIWVLQKNFE
-378 KLKRE
+378 KLKHE
-383 INSRFDDDS
+383 LNSRVDDDS
-392 TATFI
+392 IATFI
-397 DVKDYGMDRPT
+397 DVKDYGMERPT

-451 FGDAGHG
+451 FGDVGHG
-458 LILLVIT
+458 LILFFIT
-465 LYLFYLANKKRK
+465 LYLFNLANKNRK
-477 NFNGVINSDELPY
+477 KQGPINSDELPFI
-490 NYNLSNNN
+490 ND
-498 KNNNNLNESNIEQ
+498 KNNNNSREI
-511 NILDSSEDSMLK
+511 NILDSPEDSMLK
-523 TFVQYRYFFLLCS
+523 SFVQYRYFFLLCS
-536 IFAIFCGFMYNE
+536 IFGIFCGFMYNE

-554 NIFGTCYTSEK
+554 NLFGTCYTSKK

-571 EKKSGEKCVYPMGL
+571 SKEHRINAPDKKCVYPVGL
-585 DPSWIGTMNELTYTN
+585 DPSWIGTVNELTYTN

-619 FIRGINNMNG
+619 FIRGINNINA
-629 KNHTAFFFEFI
+629 KNHTAFYFEFI

-647 LMFGYLIAMIYYK
+647 LMFGYLISMIFYK
-660 WGTDYDNNT
+660 WGTDYDSNT
-669 HNAPSLLSIM
+669 HEAPSLLTIM
-679 INMAIKFGEVDGEPL
+679 INMAIKLGEIDGKPL
-694 FQSFYGFSQETINKL
+694 FESFMGFSQESINRL
-709 ILFICVTLVPI
+709 ILFICVLLIPI
-720 MLFVKPIQF
+720 MLLVKPINF
-729 YLKKNKNKGV
+729 YMRKVKTKGIKYRNDGV
-739 SFRKE
+739 S
-744 EASLINNEN
+744 LIKNEN

-762 NNNNFN
+762 IND
-768 NNNINNDFDLDNLI
+768 NNNINNDYDI
-782 NNNED
+782 NNDD
-787 NANLNNSGD
+787 NMNLNNSGD
-796 YSLSLSQESKIRANE
+796 YSLSLSQESAIKPNE
-811 LYSDLYQAQ
+811 LYSELYATQ
-820 KKKYKEEAKSK
+820 KIKYKEEAKTK
-831 FQFVEL
+831 YQFIEL

-882 GYIQNDQVNIV
+882 GYIQNDHTNIA
-893 SSVVG
+893 SSVIG
-898 VFIYFLVF
+898 VFIYFLLF
-906 LLATGFILIFMDA
+906 LFATAFILIFMDA

-934 QNKFYKGDGY
+934 QNKFYKGAGY
-944 LFQPFSFRT
+944 LFRPFSFKN
-953 IFNGEEILKEK
+953 IFTSDEILKE

>member
-21 PKAIKILEKIASLDD
+21 PKAIKILEKIASLED

-59 KRCENM
+59 KRCENI
-65 EVKLNALEK
+65 EIKLNELEK
-74 FAHEFNIPIEH
+74 FANEFNIPIDH
-85 YKEYNEFKTALN
+85 YKEYKEFKAALN
-97 KDQEKRKIKD
+97 KDQQKRQVKD
-107 NTYFDFAE
+107 NSYFDFVE

-137 NLMIEIQRKITLE
+137 NLIIEIQRKITLE

-162 QNNPHGR
+162 QNNPHGKR
-169 KKSLNNNNINI
+169 KSSINNNIILNSK
-180 NMINPPESNK
+180 ESNK
-190 NVINNIL
+190 NIINNIL

-208 IVRENQYEP
+208 IVRENQYES
-217 ITGLCFASDELRM
+217 ITGLCFAKDELRM
-230 KRMIFRVSRDKVLCT
+230 KRMIFRVSHDKVLCT
-245 FFDAEFPEEFTP
+245 YFDAEFPEEFKP

-284 YNCPRFDI
+284 YNCPRFDV
-292 PENYVGHVME
+292 PDNYLGNADSYAGHVME

-317 LFEAKKTLKSYL
+317 LFEAKKSLKSYL

-335 KKKLQLYKI
+335 KKRLQLYKI

-365 IDGEIWVLEKNFE
+365 IDGEIWVLQKNFE
-378 KLKRE
+378 KLQNA
-383 INSRFDDDS
+383 ISSSFDDDS

-397 DVKDYGMDRPT
+397 DLKDYGMDRPT
-408 YIDVN
+408 YIEVN

-451 FGDAGHG
+451 FGDIGHG

-465 LYLFYLANKKRK
+465 LYLFYLANKNRR
-477 NFNGVINSDELPY
+477 NINGAINSDELPL
-490 NYNLSNNN
+490 NNL
-498 KNNNNLNESNIEQ
+498 NNNNI
-511 NILDSSEDSMLK
+511 NILDSNDDSMLK
-523 TFVQYRYFFLLCS
+523 SFVQYRYFFLLCS

-554 NIFGTCYTSEK
+554 NLFGTCYTSEK

-571 EKKSGEKCVYPMGL
+571 EKIKGEKCVYPIGL
-585 DPSWIGTMNELTYTN
+585 DPSWIGSNNELTFSN

-619 FIRGINNMNG
+619 FIRGINNLNK
-629 KNHTAFFFEFI
+629 KNMIAFYFEFI

-647 LMFGYLIAMIYYK
+647 LMFGYLITMIYYK

-669 HNAPSLLSIM
+669 DDAPSLLSIM
-679 INMAIKFGEVDGEPL
+679 INMAIKLGEIDGEPL
-694 FQSFYGFSQETINKL
+694 FESFLGFSQESINQM
-709 ILFICVTLVPI
+709 ILVFCILLVPV

-729 YLKKNKNKGV
+729 YLRKSRTKGI
-739 SFRKE
+739 SYRKE
-744 EASLINNEN
+744 EMSLIQNEN
-753 KNDDNININ
+753 KNEDNLNINEDKED
-762 NNNNFN
+762 NF
-768 NNNINNDFDLDNLI
+768 
-782 NNNED
+782 NNED

-796 YSLSLSQESKIRANE
+796 YSLSLSQESAIKPNE
-811 LYSDLYQAQ
+811 LYSQLYKAQ
-820 KKKYKEEAKSK
+820 KLKYKEESKTK
-831 FQFVEL
+831 FQFIEL

-893 SSVVG
+893 SSVIG
-898 VFIYFLVF
+898 VFVYFLVF
-906 LLATGFILIFMDA
+906 LLATAFILIFMDA

-944 LFQPFSFRT
+944 LFEPFSFKN
-953 IFNGEEILKEK
+953 IFNNEEILKE

>member
-21 PKAIKILEKIASLDD
+21 PKAIKILEKIASLED

-59 KRCENM
+59 KRCENI
-65 EVKLNALEK
+65 EIKLNELEK
-74 FAHEFNIPIEH
+74 FANEFNIPIDH
-85 YKEYNEFKTALN
+85 YKEYKEFKAALN
-97 KDQEKRKIKD
+97 KDQQKRQVKD
-107 NTYFDFAE
+107 NSYFDFVE

-137 NLMIEIQRKITLE
+137 NLIIEIQRKITLE

-162 QNNPHGR
+162 QNNPHGKR
-169 KKSLNNNNINI
+169 KSSINNNIILNSK
-180 NMINPPESNK
+180 ESNK

-208 IVRENQYEP
+208 IVRENQYES
-217 ITGLCFASDELRM
+217 ITGLCFAKDELRM
-230 KRMIFRVSRDKVLCT
+230 KRMIFRVSHDKVLCT
-245 FFDAEFPEEFTP
+245 YFDAEFPEEFKP

-284 YNCPRFDI
+284 YNCPRFDV
-292 PENYVGHVME
+292 PDNYLGNADSYAGHVME

-317 LFEAKKTLKSYL
+317 LFEAKKSLKSYL

-335 KKKLQLYKI
+335 KKRLQLYKI

-365 IDGEIWVLEKNFE
+365 IDGEIWVLQKNFE
-378 KLKRE
+378 KLQNA
-383 INSRFDDDS
+383 ISSSFDDDS

-397 DVKDYGMDRPT
+397 DLKDYGMDRPT
-408 YIDVN
+408 YIEVN

-451 FGDAGHG
+451 FGDIGHG

-465 LYLFYLANKKRK
+465 LYLFYLANKNRR
-477 NFNGVINSDELPY
+477 NINGAINSDELPL
-490 NYNLSNNN
+490 NNL
-498 KNNNNLNESNIEQ
+498 NNNNI
-511 NILDSSEDSMLK
+511 NILDSNDDSMLK
-523 TFVQYRYFFLLCS
+523 SFVQYRYFFLLCS

-554 NIFGTCYTSEK
+554 NLFGTCYTSEK

-571 EKKSGEKCVYPMGL
+571 EKIKGEKCVYPIGL
-585 DPSWIGTMNELTYTN
+585 DPSWIGSNNELTFSN

-619 FIRGINNMNG
+619 FIRGINNLNK
-629 KNHTAFFFEFI
+629 KNMIAFYFEFI

-647 LMFGYLIAMIYYK
+647 LMFGYLITMIYYK

-669 HNAPSLLSIM
+669 DDAPSLLSIM
-679 INMAIKFGEVDGEPL
+679 INMAIKLGEIDGEPL
-694 FQSFYGFSQETINKL
+694 FESFLGFSQESINQM
-709 ILFICVTLVPI
+709 ILVFCILLVPV

-729 YLKKNKNKGV
+729 YLRKSRTKGI
-739 SFRKE
+739 SYRKE
-744 EASLINNEN
+744 EMSLIQNEN
-753 KNDDNININ
+753 KNEDNLNINEDKED
-762 NNNNFN
+762 NF
-768 NNNINNDFDLDNLI
+768 
-782 NNNED
+782 NNED

-796 YSLSLSQESKIRANE
+796 YSLSLSQESAIKPNE
-811 LYSDLYQAQ
+811 LYSQLYKAQ
-820 KKKYKEEAKSK
+820 KLKYKEESKTK
-831 FQFVEL
+831 FQFIEL
-837 FIGQL
+837 FIG
-842 IEVIEYVLGT
+842 IINR
-852 VSNTAS
+852 SNRIC
-858 YLRLWALSLAH
+858 LRH
-869 TALSHVFI
+869 
-877 EKTFI
+877 
-882 GYIQNDQVNIV
+882 
-893 SSVVG
+893 
-898 VFIYFLVF
+898 
-906 LLATGFILIFMDA
+906 
-919 MECVLH
+919 C
-925 TLRLHWVEF
+925 
-934 QNKFYKGDGY
+934 
-944 LFQPFSFRT
+944 
-953 IFNGEEILKEK
+953 

>member
-1 MGLLKGEKIV
+1 MGLLKGEQIV

-21 PKAIKILEKIASLDD
+21 PKAVKILEKIASLED
-36 PIIEF
+36 PVLEF
-41 IDITENDLEAKKS
+41 IDINEKNLEAKKS
-54 FAPSI
+54 FLPLI

-65 EVKLNALEK
+65 EVKLNDLEK
-74 FAHEFNIPIEH
+74 FANEFNIPIEH
-85 YKEYNEFKTALN
+85 YREYNEFKTALS
-97 KDQEKRKIKD
+97 KDQTKREVKD
-107 NTYFDFAE
+107 NTYFDFTE

-123 TICDLYES
+123 TVCDLYES

-137 NLMIEIQRKITLE
+137 NLIIEIQRKITLE

-162 QNNPHGR
+162 QNNPRSR
-169 KKSLNNNNINI
+169 KKSI
-180 NMINPPESNK
+180 PAYESNK
-190 NVINNIL
+190 NIINNVL
-197 NQSMSNASVDS
+197 NQSISNASVDS

-217 ITGLCFASDELRM
+217 ITGLCYASDELRM
-230 KRMIFRVSRDKVLCT
+230 KRMIFRVSHDKVLCT
-245 FFDAEFPEEFTP
+245 FFEAEFPEEFNP

-269 KIDYLIAKMIKVCDV
+269 KIDYLIAKMIKVCEV

-302 ILPDISEKILEHKNY
+302 ILPDIFEKILEHKNY
-317 LFEAKKTLKSYL
+317 LLEAKKTLKSYL

-344 YFKREKLIY
+344 YFKREKLVF
-353 LNLSKCNCGDNF
+353 LNLAKCNCGDNF
-365 IDGEIWVLEKNFE
+365 IDGEIWVLQKNFE
-378 KLKRE
+378 KLKHE
-383 INSRFDDDS
+383 LNSKVDDDS
-392 TATFI
+392 IATFI
-397 DVKDYGMDRPT
+397 DVKDYGMERPT

-451 FGDAGHG
+451 FGDVGHG
-458 LILLVIT
+458 LILFFIT
-465 LYLFYLANKKRK
+465 LYLFNLANKNRK
-477 NFNGVINSDELPY
+477 KQGPINSDELPFI
-490 NYNLSNNN
+490 ND
-498 KNNNNLNESNIEQ
+498 KNNNNSREI
-511 NILDSSEDSMLK
+511 NILDSPEDSMLK
-523 TFVQYRYFFLLCS
+523 SFVQYRYFFLLCS
-536 IFAIFCGFMYNE
+536 IFGIFCGFMYNE

-554 NIFGTCYTSEK
+554 NLFGTCYTSKK

-571 EKKSGEKCVYPMGL
+571 SKEHRINAPDKKCVYPVGL
-585 DPSWIGTMNELTYTN
+585 DPSWIGTVNELTYTN

-619 FIRGINNMNG
+619 FIRGINNINA
-629 KNHTAFFFEFI
+629 KNHTAFYFEFI

-647 LMFGYLIAMIYYK
+647 LMFGYLISMIFYK
-660 WGTDYDNNT
+660 WGTDYDSNT
-669 HNAPSLLSIM
+669 HEAPSLLTIM
-679 INMAIKFGEVDGEPL
+679 INMAIKLGEIDGKPL
-694 FQSFYGFSQETINKL
+694 FESFMGFSQESINRL
-709 ILFICVTLVPI
+709 ILFICVLLIPV
-720 MLFVKPIQF
+720 MLLVKPINF
-729 YLKKNKNKGV
+729 YMRKVKTKGIKYRNDGV
-739 SFRKE
+739 S
-744 EASLINNEN
+744 LIKNEN

-762 NNNNFN
+762 IND
-768 NNNINNDFDLDNLI
+768 NNNINNDYDI
-782 NNNED
+782 NNDD
-787 NANLNNSGD
+787 NMNLNNSGD
-796 YSLSLSQESKIRANE
+796 YSLSLSQESAIKPNE
-811 LYSDLYQAQ
+811 LYSELYATQ
-820 KKKYKEEAKSK
+820 KIKYKEEAKTK
-831 FQFVEL
+831 YQFIEL

-882 GYIQNDQVNIV
+882 GYIQNDHTNIA
-893 SSVVG
+893 SSVIG

-906 LLATGFILIFMDA
+906 LFATAFILIFMDA

-944 LFQPFSFRT
+944 LFRPFSFKN
-953 IFNGEEILKEK
+953 IFTSDEILKE

>member
-1 MGLLKGEKIV
+1 MGLLKGEQIV

-21 PKAIKILEKIASLDD
+21 PKAVKILEKIASLED
-36 PIIEF
+36 PVLEF
-41 IDITENDLEAKKS
+41 IDINENNLEAKKS
-54 FAPSI
+54 FLPLI

-65 EVKLNALEK
+65 EVKLNDLEK
-74 FAHEFNIPIEH
+74 FANEFNIPIEH
-85 YKEYNEFKTALN
+85 YKEYNEFKTALS
-97 KDQEKRKIKD
+97 KDQAKREVKD
-107 NTYFDFAE
+107 NTYFDFTE

-123 TICDLYES
+123 TVCDLYES

-137 NLMIEIQRKITLE
+137 NLIIEIQRKITLE

-162 QNNPHGR
+162 QNNPRSR
-169 KKSLNNNNINI
+169 KKSI
-180 NMINPPESNK
+180 PAYESNK
-190 NVINNIL
+190 NIINNVL
-197 NQSMSNASVDS
+197 NQSISNASVDS

-217 ITGLCFASDELRM
+217 ITGLCYASDELRM
-230 KRMIFRVSRDKVLCT
+230 KRMIFRVSHDKVLCT
-245 FFDAEFPEEFTP
+245 FFEAEFPEEFNP

-269 KIDYLIAKMIKVCDV
+269 KIDYLIAKMIKVCEV

-302 ILPDISEKILEHKNY
+302 ILPDIFEKILEHKNY
-317 LFEAKKTLKSYL
+317 LLEAKKTLKSYL

-344 YFKREKLIY
+344 YFKREKLVF
-353 LNLSKCNCGDNF
+353 LNLAKCNCGDNF
-365 IDGEIWVLEKNFE
+365 IDGEIWVLQKNFE
-378 KLKRE
+378 KLKHE
-383 INSRFDDDS
+383 LNSKVDDDS
-392 TATFI
+392 IATFI
-397 DVKDYGMDRPT
+397 DVKDYGMERPT

-451 FGDAGHG
+451 FGDVGHG
-458 LILLVIT
+458 LILFFIT
-465 LYLFYLANKKRK
+465 LYLFNLANKNRK
-477 NFNGVINSDELPY
+477 KQGPINSDELPFI
-490 NYNLSNNN
+490 ND
-498 KNNNNLNESNIEQ
+498 KNNNNSREI
-511 NILDSSEDSMLK
+511 NILDSPEDSMLK
-523 TFVQYRYFFLLCS
+523 SFVQYRYFFLLCS
-536 IFAIFCGFMYNE
+536 IFGIFCGFMYNE

-554 NIFGTCYTSEK
+554 NLFGTCYTSKK

-571 EKKSGEKCVYPMGL
+571 SKEHRINAPDKKCVYPVGL
-585 DPSWIGTMNELTYTN
+585 DPSWIGTVNELTYTN

-619 FIRGINNMNG
+619 FIRGINNINA
-629 KNHTAFFFEFI
+629 KNHAAFYFEFI

-647 LMFGYLIAMIYYK
+647 LMFGYLISMIFYK
-660 WGTDYDNNT
+660 WGTDYDSNT
-669 HNAPSLLSIM
+669 HEAPSLLTIM
-679 INMAIKFGEVDGEPL
+679 INMAIKLGEIDGKPL
-694 FQSFYGFSQETINKL
+694 FESFLGFSQESINRL
-709 ILFICVTLVPI
+709 ILFICVLLIPV
-720 MLFVKPIQF
+720 MLLVKPINF
-729 YLKKNKNKGV
+729 YMRKVKTKGIKYRNDGV
-739 SFRKE
+739 S
-744 EASLINNEN
+744 LIKNEN

-762 NNNNFN
+762 IND
-768 NNNINNDFDLDNLI
+768 NNNINNDYDI
-782 NNNED
+782 NNDD
-787 NANLNNSGD
+787 NMNLNNSGD
-796 YSLSLSQESKIRANE
+796 YSLSLSQESAIKPNE
-811 LYSDLYQAQ
+811 LYSELYATQ
-820 KKKYKEEAKSK
+820 KIKYKEEAKTK
-831 FQFVEL
+831 YQFIEL

-882 GYIQNDQVNIV
+882 GYIQNDHTNIA
-893 SSVVG
+893 SSVIG

-906 LLATGFILIFMDA
+906 LFATAFILIFMDA

-934 QNKFYKGDGY
+934 QNKFYKGDVY
-944 LFQPFSFRT
+944 LFRPFSFKN
-953 IFNGEEILKEK
+953 IFTNDEILKE

>member
-1 MGLLKGEKIV
+1 MGLLKGEQIV

-21 PKAIKILEKIASLDD
+21 PKAVKILEKIASLED
-36 PIIEF
+36 PVLEF
-41 IDITENDLEAKKS
+41 IDINENNLEAKKS
-54 FAPSI
+54 FLPLI

-65 EVKLNALEK
+65 EVKLNDLEK
-74 FAHEFNIPIEH
+74 FANEFNIPIEH
-85 YKEYNEFKTALN
+85 YKEYNEFKTALS
-97 KDQEKRKIKD
+97 KDQVKREVKD
-107 NTYFDFAE
+107 NTYFDFTE

-123 TICDLYES
+123 TVCDLYES

-137 NLMIEIQRKITLE
+137 NLIIEIQRKITLE

-162 QNNPHGR
+162 QNNPRSR
-169 KKSLNNNNINI
+169 KKSI
-180 NMINPPESNK
+180 PAYESNK
-190 NVINNIL
+190 NIINNVL
-197 NQSMSNASVDS
+197 NQSISNASVDS

-217 ITGLCFASDELRM
+217 ITGLCYASDELRM
-230 KRMIFRVSRDKVLCT
+230 KRMIFRVSHDKVLCT
-245 FFDAEFPEEFTP
+245 FFEAEFPEEFNP

-269 KIDYLIAKMIKVCDV
+269 KIDYLIAKMIKVCEV

-302 ILPDISEKILEHKNY
+302 ILPDIFEKILEHKNY
-317 LFEAKKTLKSYL
+317 LLEAKKTLKSYL

-344 YFKREKLIY
+344 YFKREKLTF
-353 LNLSKCNCGDNF
+353 LNLAKCNCGDNF
-365 IDGEIWVLEKNFE
+365 IDGEIWVLQKNFE
-378 KLKRE
+378 KLKHE
-383 INSRFDDDS
+383 LNSRVDDDS
-392 TATFI
+392 IATFI
-397 DVKDYGMDRPT
+397 DVKDYGMERPT

-451 FGDAGHG
+451 FGDVGHG
-458 LILLVIT
+458 LILFFIT
-465 LYLFYLANKKRK
+465 LYLFNLANKNRK
-477 NFNGVINSDELPY
+477 KQGPINSDELPFI
-490 NYNLSNNN
+490 ND
-498 KNNNNLNESNIEQ
+498 KNNNNSREI
-511 NILDSSEDSMLK
+511 NILDSPEDSMLK
-523 TFVQYRYFFLLCS
+523 SFVQYRYFFLLCS
-536 IFAIFCGFMYNE
+536 IFGIFCGFMYNE

-554 NIFGTCYTSEK
+554 NLFGTCYTSKK

-571 EKKSGEKCVYPMGL
+571 SKEHRINAPDKKCVYPVGL
-585 DPSWIGTMNELTYTN
+585 DPSWIGTVNELTYTN

-619 FIRGINNMNG
+619 FIRGINNINA
-629 KNHTAFFFEFI
+629 KNHTAFYFEFI

-647 LMFGYLIAMIYYK
+647 LMFGYLISMIFYK
-660 WGTDYDNNT
+660 WGTDYDSNT
-669 HNAPSLLSIM
+669 HEAPSLLTIM
-679 INMAIKFGEVDGEPL
+679 INMAIKLGEIDGKPL
-694 FQSFYGFSQETINKL
+694 FESFMGFSQESINRL
-709 ILFICVTLVPI
+709 ILFICVLLIPV
-720 MLFVKPIQF
+720 MLLVKPINF
-729 YLKKNKNKGV
+729 YMRKVKTKGIKYRNDGV
-739 SFRKE
+739 S
-744 EASLINNEN
+744 LIKNEN

-762 NNNNFN
+762 IND
-768 NNNINNDFDLDNLI
+768 NNNINNDYDI
-782 NNNED
+782 NNDD
-787 NANLNNSGD
+787 NMNLNNSGD
-796 YSLSLSQESKIRANE
+796 YSLSLSQESAIKPNE
-811 LYSDLYQAQ
+811 LYSELYATQ
-820 KKKYKEEAKSK
+820 KIKYKEEAKTK
-831 FQFVEL
+831 YQFIEL

-882 GYIQNDQVNIV
+882 GYIQNAHTNIA
-893 SSVVG
+893 SSVIG

-906 LLATGFILIFMDA
+906 LFATAFILIFMDA

-944 LFQPFSFRT
+944 LFRPFSFKN
-953 IFNGEEILKEK
+953 IFTSDEILKE

>member
-1 MGLLKGEKIV
+1 MGLLKGEQIV

-21 PKAIKILEKIASLDD
+21 PKAVKILEKIASLED
-36 PIIEF
+36 PVLEF
-41 IDITENDLEAKKS
+41 IDINENNLEAKKS
-54 FAPSI
+54 FLPLI

-65 EVKLNALEK
+65 EVKLNDLEK
-74 FAHEFNIPIEH
+74 FANELNIPIEH
-85 YKEYNEFKTALN
+85 YKEYNEFKTALS
-97 KDQEKRKIKD
+97 KDQAKREVKD
-107 NTYFDFAE
+107 NTYFDFTE

-123 TICDLYES
+123 TVCDLYES

-137 NLMIEIQRKITLE
+137 NLIIEIQRKITLE

-162 QNNPHGR
+162 QNNPRSR
-169 KKSLNNNNINI
+169 KKSI
-180 NMINPPESNK
+180 PAYESNK
-190 NVINNIL
+190 NIINNVL
-197 NQSMSNASVDS
+197 NQSISNASVDS

-217 ITGLCFASDELRM
+217 ITGLCYASDELRM
-230 KRMIFRVSRDKVLCT
+230 KRMIFRVSHDKVLCT
-245 FFDAEFPEEFTP
+245 FFEAEFPEEFNP

-269 KIDYLIAKMIKVCDV
+269 KIDYLIAKMIKVCEV

-302 ILPDISEKILEHKNY
+302 ILPDIFEKILEHKNY
-317 LFEAKKTLKSYL
+317 LLEAKKTLKSYL

-344 YFKREKLIY
+344 YFKREKLVF
-353 LNLSKCNCGDNF
+353 LNLAKCNCGDNF
-365 IDGEIWVLEKNFE
+365 IDGEIWVLQKNFE
-378 KLKRE
+378 KLKHE
-383 INSRFDDDS
+383 LNSKVDDDS
-392 TATFI
+392 IATFI
-397 DVKDYGMDRPT
+397 DVKDYGMERPT

-451 FGDAGHG
+451 FGDVGHG
-458 LILLVIT
+458 LILFFIT
-465 LYLFYLANKKRK
+465 LYLFNLANKNRK
-477 NFNGVINSDELPY
+477 KQGPINSDELPFI
-490 NYNLSNNN
+490 ND
-498 KNNNNLNESNIEQ
+498 KNNNNSREI
-511 NILDSSEDSMLK
+511 NILDSPEDSMLK
-523 TFVQYRYFFLLCS
+523 SFVQYRYFFLLCS
-536 IFAIFCGFMYNE
+536 IFGIFCGFMYNE

-554 NIFGTCYTSEK
+554 NLFGTCYTSKK

-571 EKKSGEKCVYPMGL
+571 SKEHRINAPDKKCVYPVGL
-585 DPSWIGTMNELTYTN
+585 DPSWIGTVNELTYTN

-619 FIRGINNMNG
+619 FIRGINNINA
-629 KNHTAFFFEFI
+629 KNHTAFYFEFI

-647 LMFGYLIAMIYYK
+647 LMFGYLISMIFYK
-660 WGTDYDNNT
+660 WGTDYDSNT
-669 HNAPSLLSIM
+669 HEAPSLLTIM
-679 INMAIKFGEVDGEPL
+679 INMAIKLGEIDGKPL
-694 FQSFYGFSQETINKL
+694 FESFLGFSQESINRL
-709 ILFICVTLVPI
+709 ILFICVLLIPV
-720 MLFVKPIQF
+720 MLLVKPINF
-729 YLKKNKNKGV
+729 YMRKVKTKGIKYRNDGV
-739 SFRKE
+739 S
-744 EASLINNEN
+744 LIKNEN

-762 NNNNFN
+762 IND
-768 NNNINNDFDLDNLI
+768 NNNINNDYDI
-782 NNNED
+782 NNDD
-787 NANLNNSGD
+787 NMNLNNSGD
-796 YSLSLSQESKIRANE
+796 YSLSLSQESAIKPNE
-811 LYSDLYQAQ
+811 LYSELYATQ
-820 KKKYKEEAKSK
+820 KIKYKEEAKTK
-831 FQFVEL
+831 YQFIEL

-882 GYIQNDQVNIV
+882 GYIQNDHTNIA
-893 SSVVG
+893 SSVIG

-906 LLATGFILIFMDA
+906 LFATAFILIFMDA

-944 LFQPFSFRT
+944 LFRPFSFKN
-953 IFNGEEILKEK
+953 IFTSDEILKE